1 MNGLFSTQ
9 YGRPI
14 AAATALTVMLMAGHG
29 QAATRAAKGVPVVL
43 DEKPIPVEKIV
54 AVVNDEAISQDDL
67 NGRLKLALAAS
78 NLPDTPENRERLTPQ
93 VVHSLVDDQLRIQE
107 SKRLKISV
115 DHEEVEAE
123 LQQTA
128 ENNKQTIE
136 QLKQALAKE
145 GIPFAVLEKQ
155 LLAQIS
161 WRKVVQK
168 EVRRRVEVPPEE
180 IDAAYTKMMAS
191 VEKPQYLV
199 AEIFLSVD
207 GPNDEERV
215 KKFADEI
222 DEQLA
227 NGASFPKLAQQ
238 FSQAAGADKGGDLGT
253 IGAGELPEE
262 LDKVLSTMKVGQMSP
277 PIRTQSGFHI
287 LYLRAKGDA
296 LAGNPAE
303 AEVHLK
309 NVLIPFTSAPTK
321 ESLPGLI
328 ANAEKMKE
336 SLPNC
341 AAVDAKGKRDGLGGD
356 VGPAGQM
363 SKIGQL
369 PRGIAEAVVSLQ
381 VNQMSQPLPTNDGM
395 MMFMVCARKDPPKRA
410 PPSKEQVGNQIYMER
425 LDQQQQ
431 RYLSDLRASGFV
443 DVRV

>member
-1 MNGLFSTQ
+1 MVDAFSGFNAMNDSLSTR
-9 YGRPI
+9 YGRSL
-14 AAATALTVMLMAGHG
+14 AAAAALAVMLFAGQG
-29 QAATRAAKGVPVVL
+29 RAA
-43 DEKPIPVEKIV
+43 IPVEKIV

-67 NGRLKLALAAS
+67 DGRLKLALAAG

-93 VVHSLVDDQLRIQE
+93 VVHALVDDQLRIQE
-107 SKRLKISV
+107 AKRLKISV
-115 DHEEVEAE
+115 DHEEVEGE
-123 LQQTA
+123 LEQTA
-128 ENNKQTIE
+128 ENNKQTID

-145 GIPFAVLEKQ
+145 GVPFSVLEKE

-168 EVRRRVEVPPEE
+168 EVRRRVEVPQEE
-180 IDAAYTKMMAS
+180 IDAAYAKMMSS

-199 AEIFLSVD
+199 AEIFLTVD
-207 GPNDEERV
+207 GPNDEQRV
-215 KKFADEI
+215 RAFAD
-222 DEQLA
+222 QLDDQLLH
-227 NGASFPKLAQQ
+227 GASFPKLAQQ
-238 FSQAAGADKGGDLGT
+238 FSQAAGAEKGGDLGT
-253 IGAGELPEE
+253 IEAGELPEE
-262 LDKVLSTMKVGQMSP
+262 LDKALSTMKVGQISP

-309 NVLIPFTSAPTK
+309 NVLIPYTTAPTK

-328 ANAEKMKE
+328 AAAERTKADY
-336 SLPNC
+336 PNC
-341 AAVDAKGKRDGLGGD
+341 AAVDAKGKRDGLAGD
-356 VGPAGQM
+356 VGPPGKM
-363 SKIGQL
+363 SKLGEM

-381 VNQMSQPLPTNDGM
+381 VNQMSEPIPTNDGI
-395 MMFMVCARKDPPKRA
+395 MMFMVCARKDPPKRK
-410 PPSKEQVGNQIYMER
+410 PPTKEQVGNQIYMER

-431 RYLSDLRASGFV
+431 RYLSDLRSAGFV